1 MIDVKKIRENFIIYQ
16 KQPDLCYLDSAASS
30 LKVKQAVDVIDNY
43 YHTLGVNVHRGAYE
57 LAYEATKQYED
68 ARLTVS
74 RFINSESE
82 ESIVFTRGTTSSLN
96 LVAHG
101 SMHQLKEGDEIITSE
116 LEHHS
121 SILPWMVVA
130 KKTKAKLIYIPLT
143 KEGRITV
150 KHFESVLSD
159 KTKVVALTHVSNA
172 MGYQTPIKEIAQL
185 AHQKKAI
192 VILDAAQSVPH
203 TPIDVKDLD
212 VDFMAFSG
220 HKMFGPSGVGVLY
233 GKKKLLNELEP
244 YEFGGEMADQVFK
257 DSFTYKDAPLRFEA
271 GTPVISGA
279 IGLAEAIRFIDSVGI
294 KAIEEHT
301 KALHQYTL
309 NQMKEI
315 KGLTIY
321 NPNADMPIINFN
333 IDGVHPHD
341 IATTLDQYHI
351 NVRAG
356 HHCAQLVT
364 KFLHVNST
372 LRASFHVYNSIEDCD
387 IFIKGLKEAIQFFSG
402 F

>member
-16 KQPDLCYLDSAASS
+16 KQPNLCYLDSAASS
-30 LKVKQAVDVIDNY
+30 LKVKQAVDVIDRY

-68 ARLTVS
+68 ARITVS

-101 SMHQLKEGDEIITSE
+101 LSHQLHEGDEIITSE

-130 KKTKAKLIYIPLT
+130 KKTQAKLVYIPLT
-143 KEGRITV
+143 DEGRITV
-150 KHFESVLSD
+150 DNFKKVLSD
-159 KTKVVALTHVSNA
+159 RTKVVALTHVSNA
-172 MGYQTPIKEIAQL
+172 MGYKTPIKEIAQL

-203 TPIDVKDLD
+203 MKVDVKDLD

-233 GKKKLLNELEP
+233 GKIHLLNALEP

-279 IGLAEAIRFIDSVGI
+279 IGLAEAIRFIESIGM
-294 KAIEEHT
+294 KSIEEHT
-301 KALHQYTL
+301 RKLHQYTL
-309 NQMKEI
+309 THMKDI

-321 NPNADMPIINFN
+321 NLSADMPIINFN

-372 LRASFHVYNSIEDCD
+372 LRASFHVYNSYEDCD
-387 IFIKGLKEAIQFFSG
+387 VFIKGLKEAIEFFSG